1 MAQNPQNKEY
11 TPIPQRIQVGLECFV
26 TDTPPLGGR
35 IKADISDF
43 IVKEILPSGEIL
55 STFENEKSNS
65 NQNFEPGKDRHSTF
79 TLIKKNTDTIIAA
92 KILEKYLNI
101 PFRFIKWNGIKDH
114 SAITAQKFSVKGN
127 LIAKLNNFKHKNIF
141 LTKIRSSRRGMELG
155 KLWGNQFTIN
165 IRNSVKPYDEIVD
178 ILNVW
183 TDEIN
188 STGFPNYY
196 GMQRFGQHR
205 PNSHKIGKL
214 FFKGKYQEAV
224 EEFLF
229 TVYPKEYESNALF
242 RRNLEK
248 DRNYEKGIIDCPNS
262 LFYEKF
268 VIEQL
273 ARELN
278 YKNAYLELPVSLC
291 NLILSSYQSFLFNK
305 ALSRRIKNGNSISK
319 PVKGDVIAILKDIK
333 GSPSL
338 VKYKYEGGNG
348 WNDKNIEKAFLRERG
363 SIIAPVLGYKSNLSD
378 FPAFEEIISKILDEE
393 QFTLSDFM
401 QNERRLYNFE
411 GTNRAISI
419 RPSNLKI
426 NQAFIT
432 NHYPNL
438 DPKGIKL
445 EFSLPKGSYATI
457 LLNEL
462 RKSS

>member
-1 MAQNPQNKEY
+1 MAQNPQNNESKSLS
-11 TPIPQRIQVGLECFV
+11 QRHQVGLECHV
-26 TDTPPLGGR
+26 TDTIPLGGR

-43 IVKEILPSGEIL
+43 IVREILPSGEIL
-55 STFENEKSNS
+55 STFENEKSNY
-65 NQNFEPGKDRHSTF
+65 NQNFESGKDRYSTF

-101 PFRFIKWNGIKDH
+101 PFKFIKWNGIKDH

-127 LIAKLNNFKHKNIF
+127 CLKKLNDFNHKNIF
-141 LTKIRSSRRGMELG
+141 LTKIRPSRRGMELG

-165 IRNSVKPYDEIVD
+165 IRNSIKPYDEIKD
-178 ILNVW
+178 ILKVW
-183 TDEIN
+183 AEKIN

-214 FFKGKYQEAV
+214 FFQGKYQEAV

-242 RRNLEK
+242 RRKLEK
-248 DRNYEKGIIDCPNS
+248 ERDYDEGLRECPNS
-262 LFYEKF
+262 LFYEKI

-273 ARELN
+273 SKEID
-278 YKNAYLELPVSLC
+278 YKKAYLELPISLG

-305 ALSRRIKNGNSISK
+305 AVSKRIKNGIPLST

-338 VKYKYEGGNG
+338 VKYYYDGGNG
-348 WNDKNIEKAFLRERG
+348 WNDKNIEKAFQRDRATIL
-363 SIIAPVLGYKSNLSD
+363 APVLGYKTNLSD
-378 FPAFEEIISKILDEE
+378 YPIFSEIYNEILDEE
-393 QFTLSDFM
+393 QFSLSEFM
-401 QNERRLYNFE
+401 QNDRRLYNFE
-411 GTNRAISI
+411 GTRRAILI
-419 RPSNLKI
+419 HPSDLKVS
-426 NQAFIT
+426 QAYIT
-432 NHYPNL
+432 NNYPNL
-438 DPKGIKL
+438 DPNGIKL

>member
-1 MAQNPQNKEY
+1 MAQNPQKKELNS
-11 TPIPQRIQVGLECFV
+11 ISQRHQVGLEFFI
-26 TDTPPLGGR
+26 TDTLPLGGR
-35 IKADISDF
+35 IKAEISDF
-43 IVKEILPSGEIL
+43 IVREILPSGEIL
-55 STFENEKSNS
+55 STYENEKSNS
-65 NQNFEPGKDRHSTF
+65 NQNFESGKDRYSTF

-92 KILEKYLNI
+92 KILEQYLNI
-101 PFRFIKWNGIKDH
+101 PLKFIKWNGIKDH

-127 LIAKLNNFKHKNIF
+127 CLTKLKNFKHKNIF
-141 LTKIRSSRRGMELG
+141 LTKIRSSRKGMELG

-165 IRNSVKPYDEIVD
+165 IRNSIKPYDEIVE
-178 ILNVW
+178 ILKVW
-183 TDEIN
+183 VEKIN

-229 TVYPKEYESNALF
+229 HVYPKEYESNALF
-242 RRNLEK
+242 RKKLEK
-248 DRNYEKGIIDCPNS
+248 ERNYEEGLRECPNS
-262 LFYEKF
+262 LFYEKI

-273 ARELN
+273 SKELN
-278 YKNAYLELPVSLC
+278 YKKAYLELPISLC

-305 ALSRRIKNGNSISK
+305 AISRRMKNGFPLSTPI
-319 PVKGDVIAILKDIK
+319 KGDVIAILKDIK

-338 VKYKYEGGNG
+338 VKYRYEGGNG
-348 WNDKNIEKAFLRERG
+348 WNDRNIDKAFLLERAT
-363 SIIAPVLGYKSNLSD
+363 ILAPVLGYKTNLSD
-378 FPAFEEIISKILDEE
+378 YPVFDEINKEILDEE
-393 QFTLSDFM
+393 QFLISDFM
-401 QNERRLYNFE
+401 QNERKLYNFE
-411 GTNRAISI
+411 STNRAIFI
-419 RPSNLKI
+419 RPSNLKV

-432 NHYPNL
+432 NNYPNL

-445 EFSLPKGSYATI
+445 EFSLPKGCYATI